1 MPDHEDSLG
10 FIDEQIRQRF
20 ELSWQRGAPAAI
32 ADLLPEQEDPS
43 YLATLEELVH
53 IDIEF
58 RGAQQ
63 QEDPSADLIL
73 QSIRDY
79 VAQFP
84 ELSDPTII
92 RRLIQ
97 QDVLV
102 RRACRLAEIQ
112 EAYARD
118 FANVVADVNDID
130 KLLADSQAGFRSTAL
145 RAPDTH
151 EARTLMP
158 TESDANRMAMT
169 ILPGIDPVA
178 SLGSIPEKIGNYRL
192 LRQLGAGGMGC
203 VYEAEEIGTGQRVA
217 VKIIL
222 PELVASQEAMD
233 RFRQEGQLAST
244 IAHPNCV
251 FVLEAD
257 QDGKYP
263 YIVME
268 LVKGTD
274 LDDFVRKHGKLEI
287 QDAVRKILDII
298 EGLEEAHRLG
308 VIHRDVKP
316 SNCFLTADGKVKIG
330 DFGLSRTLAE
340 DIQLTQAGGFIGT
353 PLYAS
358 PEQIRNDKLD
368 GRTDVYSVAS
378 TLYFLLTGQAPFHGE
393 NAVSAMAKIVAD
405 PAPAIRELLPELHK
419 SIADV
424 VHRGLATDRDKRY
437 KSMTDFRNALTQF
450 LPVERS
456 PASELLRLGAWFIDS
471 VFLTICLTTI
481 YSLLIYCFFSLE
493 DSPTAIDVL
502 TGNNLT
508 EYQANI
514 SFVIQVA
521 ILFIYFVYFE
531 SRFGCTLGKKL
542 LRFRIRAVDGGALP
556 SKTVIRRTLILFMFL
571 YGPSAFII
579 LTGEIFSGEVIAIMN
594 SYLGLLM
601 LVPLVTMRQKNGY
614 RCLQDFWSG
623 AVVVKLPSAKARRK
637 RVVATVDMATALPT
651 MPAVQ
656 NVAMP
661 TQLGPYRIQKPLR
674 WTDGESVL
682 DAEDDRLNRNVWVHL
697 RHLGTPATTSNRR
710 DIDRQ
715 ARLRWLGSA
724 EQEEGIWDAYLAP
737 EGMPLTQYITNKGT
751 IDWLTTRELVESLAE
766 ELIQSDSEGHS
777 HTQLSPHHLWV
788 RADGGITLMDFA
800 LGQDETIVTEAS
812 QTNEQNGLTLLLATA
827 IYCIEGLCPSPNE
840 MTRRDSLATVV
851 TGHISIRFRKVL
863 ANCLLIRKNKRNN
876 KGTIARQRQSKNT
889 NLVPPRPIA
898 LPQAK
903 TTSIIQFQQD
913 LKASKNQRFDKPK
926 VSVFQRLATTLFQ
939 SIIVFPPIAL
949 GMLNMFEEQSAQFG
963 RALGWNLIEDV
974 GMFMLLP
981 VLLTVFT
988 FLVRGGYSF
997 FGNGIAIAKKDGS
1010 RASRLRIACRG
1021 FLIWVPVIV
1030 VLTIGVQIEDGPAF
1044 YFLRNNMTL
1053 VLVAIGAIYF
1063 IQTLISPRRGLHD
1076 VIAGTVLIPR

>member
-1 MPDHEDSLG
+1 MNSLG

-32 ADLLPEQEDPS
+32 ADLLPEKEDPS

-58 RGAQQ
+58 RGARQ
-63 QEDPSADLIL
+63 QEDPSADRIL

-118 FANVVADVNDID
+118 FANVVTDVNDID
-130 KLLADSQAGFRSTAL
+130 KLLADSQAGFHSTAL

-222 PELVASQEAMD
+222 PELVASQEATD

-340 DIQLTQAGGFIGT
+340 DIQLTQAGSFIGT

-405 PAPAIRELLPELHK
+405 PAPAIRELRPELHK

-424 VHRGLATDRDKRY
+424 IHRGLATDRNKRY

-456 PASELLRLGAWFIDS
+456 PASELLRLGAWFIDT
-471 VFLTICLTTI
+471 VPITTGIAAI
-481 YSLLIYCFFSLE
+481 YSMILFFFISTE
-493 DSPTAIDVL
+493 DNPTVMGQFANNDL
-502 TGNNLT
+502 TDFHGG
-508 EYQANI
+508 I
-514 SFVIQVA
+514 KSIIQVA

-542 LRFRIRAVDGGALP
+542 LRFRVRAVDGGALP
-556 SKTVIRRTLILFMFL
+556 FKTVTLRTLILFLFFN
-571 YGPSAFII
+571 GPSIFII
-579 LTGEIFSGEVIAIMN
+579 FTHEVLSAEAIQYI
-594 SYLGLLM
+594 SVWLGLAGL
-601 LVPLVTMRQKNGY
+601 LPLVTMRQKNGY
-614 RCLQDFWSG
+614 RCLHDIWSG

-637 RVVATVDMATALPT
+637 RVVATVDIATALPT
-651 MPAVQ
+651 MPAAR
-656 NVAMP
+656 NVAIP

-682 DAEDDRLNRNVWVHL
+682 DAHDDRLNRNVWVYL
-697 RHLGTPATTSNRR
+697 RHPGSAATTSDRR

-737 EGMPLTQYITNKGT
+737 EGMPLAQYIANKGT
-751 IDWLTTRELVESLAE
+751 IDWLTTRELMESLAE

-777 HTQLSPHHLWV
+777 HAHLSPHHLWV
-788 RADGGITLMDFA
+788 RADGGITLMEFA
-800 LGQDETIVTEAS
+800 LGQDEPIVTEAS
-812 QTNEQNGLTLLLATA
+812 QTNGQNGLALLLATA
-827 IYCIEGLCPSPNE
+827 IYCIEGVCPSPDE
-840 MTRRDSLATVV
+840 MARRDSIAAVV

-863 ANCLLIRKNKRNN
+863 ANCLLLRKNKPNI
-876 KGTIARQRQSKNT
+876 KGTIARLRQSENT
-889 NLVPPRPIA
+889 NLVTPRPIA
-898 LPQAK
+898 LPQAQ
-903 TTSIIQFQQD
+903 TPNIIQFQQD
-913 LKASKNQRFDKPK
+913 LQASKNQRFDKPK

-939 SIIVFPPIAL
+939 SLIIFPPIAF
-949 GMLNMFEEQSAQFG
+949 GMHHVFEVRSAPFG
-963 RALGWNLIEDV
+963 SALDANLIEDV

-988 FLVRGGYSF
+988 FLLRGGYSF
-997 FGNGIAIAKKDGS
+997 FGNGIEIAKKDGS

-1021 FLIWVPVIV
+1021 FLIWLPVIV
-1030 VLTIGVQIEDGPAF
+1030 VLTIGVQLEDGPAF
-1044 YFLRNNMTL
+1044 YFLRNNMVL

>member
-1 MPDHEDSLG
+1 MNAPGS
-10 FIDEQIRQRF
+10 INEQIRQRF

-32 ADLLPEQEDPS
+32 ADILPEKEDPG
-43 YLATLEELVH
+43 YLVTLEELVH

-58 RGAQQ
+58 RGARQ
-63 QEDPSADLIL
+63 QEDAKSDLTL

-84 ELSDPTII
+84 ELADPNII

-97 QDVLV
+97 QDIHV

-118 FANVVADVNDID
+118 FGNVVADVNDID

-158 TESDANRMAMT
+158 SDSDAIRMAMT
-169 ILPGIDPVA
+169 ILPGIDPVT
-178 SLGSIPEKIGNYRL
+178 SLGSIPEQIGNYRL
-192 LRQLGAGGMGC
+192 IRQLGAGGMGC

-222 PELVASQEAMD
+222 PELVTSQEAMD

-274 LDDFVRKHGKLEI
+274 LDDFVRNHGKLGI

-340 DIQLTQAGGFIGT
+340 DIQLTQAGSFIGT

-393 NAVSAMAKIVAD
+393 NAVSAMARIVAD
-405 PAPAIRELLPELHK
+405 PAPPIRELRPEVHK

-424 VHRGLATDRDKRY
+424 IHRGLATDRDKRY

-456 PASELLRLGAWFIDS
+456 PASELLRLGAWWIDTFPITTCTGLLYS
-471 VFLTICLTTI
+471 FVVALSSPDANTLYISGALTPD
-481 YSLLIYCFFSLE
+481 FH
-493 DSPTAIDVL
+493 
-502 TGNNLT
+502 
-508 EYQANI
+508 ANI
-514 SFVIQVA
+514 SFFLQVT
-521 ILFIYFVYFE
+521 ILFAYFVYFE

-542 LRFRIRAVDGGALP
+542 LRFRVRAVDGGALQI
-556 SKTVIRRTLILFMFL
+556 KTVTLRTCILFLFF
-571 YGPSAFII
+571 YGPSILII
-579 LTGEIFSGEVIAIMN
+579 LTTAFFRPAVTVILTMFVGWI
-594 SYLGLLM
+594 SLIPLL
-601 LVPLVTMRQKNGY
+601 TMRQKNGY
-614 RCLQDFWSG
+614 RCLHDIWSG

-637 RVVATVDMATALPT
+637 RVVATVDIATALPT
-651 MPAVQ
+651 MPAAR

-682 DAEDDRLNRNVWVHL
+682 DAHDDRLNRNVWVHL
-697 RHLGTPATTSNRR
+697 RHPGAPVTTPARH

-737 EGMPLTQYITNKGT
+737 EGMPLAQYIANKGT
-751 IDWLTTRELVESLAE
+751 IDWLTTRELVESLAN

-777 HTQLSPHHLWV
+777 HAHLSPHHLWV

-800 LGQDETIVTEAS
+800 LGQDETIVTEPS
-812 QTNEQNGLTLLLATA
+812 KTNEQNGLALLLATA
-827 IYCIEGLCPSPNE
+827 IYCIEGVCPTSDE
-840 MTRRDSLATVV
+840 IARRDSVAAVV
-851 TGHISIRFRKVL
+851 TGHVSGRFRKVL
-863 ANCLLIRKNKRNN
+863 ANCLLIHEKKRNVD
-876 KGTIARQRQSKNT
+876 G
-889 NLVPPRPIA
+889 PRA
-898 LPQAK
+898 V
-903 TTSIIQFQQD
+903 TTSIVQFQQD
-913 LKASKNQRFDKPK
+913 LQASKNDRFDKPK
-926 VSVFQRLATTLFQ
+926 VGVSKRFATTLFQ
-939 SIIVFPPIAL
+939 AIFVFWPFAL
-949 GMLNMFEEQSAQFG
+949 GMLRIFEDQSAPFG
-963 RALGWNLIEDV
+963 KGLHWNLIQDFGV
-974 GMFMLLP
+974 FMLFP
-981 VLLTVFT
+981 VLLTVYT
-988 FLVRGGYSF
+988 YSVRGGYSF
-997 FGNGIAIAKKDGS
+997 AGNGIEIAKKDGG
-1010 RASRLRIACRG
+1010 RASRLRIAWRG

-1030 VLTIGVQIEDGPAF
+1030 VLTIGVRLEDGPVF

-1053 VLVAIGAIYF
+1053 VLVAIGAVYF

-1076 VIAGTVLIPR
+1076 VIAGTTLIPR